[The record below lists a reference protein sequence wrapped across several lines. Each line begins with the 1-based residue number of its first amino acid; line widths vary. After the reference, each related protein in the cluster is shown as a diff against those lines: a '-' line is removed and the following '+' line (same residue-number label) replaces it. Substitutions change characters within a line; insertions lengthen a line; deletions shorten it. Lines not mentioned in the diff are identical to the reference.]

1 MQTMASRFSYLA
13 LAAQLLLVN
22 CYDLAEV
29 KFSIAESQGEEFRRL
44 IEPMP
49 QYIADASTCASSQVS
64 IAITDISESDA

>member
-1 MQTMASRFSYLA
+1 MALRALCLA

-29 KFSIAESQGEEFRRL
+29 QFSTAGVQGDDYRRL

-49 QYIADASTCASSQVS
+49 QFTIEAATCASSQVS
-64 IAITDISESDA
+64 ISISYTLKSGG